1 MDEIPSGISAGK
13 FPSRT
18 CAPRAGT
25 PIIGSG
31 AGKRAPAQR
40 RKSGHS
46 ANAGGTEISYGFPAP
61 GGKLTSGATDVDL
74 SDVDLSD

>member
-25 PIIGSG
+25 PIIGSDTG
-31 AGKRAPAQR
+31 NRAPAQR
-40 RKSGHS
+40 RKLGHT
-46 ANAGGTEISYGFPAP
+46 ANGYGAEIIYGFPAS
-61 GGKLTSGATDVDL
+61 GGKLTSGAAGVN
-74 SDVDLSD
+74 